1 MSELTPA
8 QQRQAQLARLKGE
21 CVFLAE
27 MHDIKILRGRNVG
40 NGRSKT
46 KNALKVAAQNAKAL
60 RPPAATTSTTG
71 TGTTEATANP
81 AFVHTTPAQPLSSR
95 NAIASASSTKEG
107 VAYQAPLPR
116 DSRLGKYFEYDL
128 SKLHN
133 SKGGF
138 LTEDDPAGPGGG
150 GGAGKSVREVL
161 KEKER
166 ERQMIREGE
175 EPAIYPN
182 TSPRCAECGT
192 LEIDYQFLKVFG
204 VKVCKACKNKIPEK
218 YSLLTK
224 TECREDY
231 LLTDSELRDESLL
244 PHLLKANPHATT
256 YSNMM
261 LYLRF
266 QVEAVAWEKWGGE
279 EGMDAEWERREEQ
292 KRARK
297 EKKFE
302 EGLKEY
308 VLSALCPLS

>member
-1 MSELTPA
+1 MSNTLISGGRERAHPESTPTA
-8 QQRQAQLARLKGE
+8 
-21 CVFLAE
+21 
-27 MHDIKILRGRNVG
+27 
-40 NGRSKT
+40 
-46 KNALKVAAQNAKAL
+46 KNALKLAAQSAKAL
-60 RPPAATTSTTG
+60 HPPAATITPG
-71 TGTTEATANP
+71 TGGKAPP

-95 NAIASASSTKEG
+95 NAVASASTTGS
-107 VAYQAPLPR
+107 AYQAPLPR

-138 LTEDDPAGPGGG
+138 LTEDDGTA
-150 GGAGKSVREVL
+150 GAGVKSVREVL

-175 EPAIYPN
+175 EPAIYPD
-182 TSPRCAECGT
+182 TSPRCQECGT
-192 LEIDYQFLKVFG
+192 LEIDYQFLKVFD
-204 VKVCKACKNKIPEK
+204 VRVCKACKNKFPEK

-231 LLTDSELRDESLL
+231 LLTDSELRDTSLL
-244 PHLLKANPHATT
+244 PHLLKANPHAST

-279 EGMDAEWERREEQ
+279 EGLDAEWERREEQ

-297 EKKFE
+297 ERKFE
-302 EGLKEY
+302 EGLKE
-308 VLSALCPLS
+308 